1 MRDDVLDALGGAD
14 SVASAESLP
23 GGCVA
28 DVWMVT
34 RTDGSRVVAKTVAG
48 ADDDILPIEA
58 DGLAVL
64 RETGGLLTPRVLSA
78 TPRLLILEALSECE
92 ATAEDWAVFARS
104 LAAMHSGTAHDLF
117 GWSRDGYLGRLPQ
130 VNTWTAD
137 GHEFFAEHRLLRY
150 LREPGVEAALGADD
164 RRAVERLCDRLQEV
178 IPRMP
183 AVLIH
188 GDLWA
193 GNLLSTADGGIAVID
208 PAVYYAWAEID
219 VSMLWGSPRPPQSQR
234 FFDVYQEQNPS
245 PPGWRERMPVL
256 YLRELLSMLAHF
268 GDIAVDQAKLVR
280 DTLAPFYRRPLH
292 PLADPGRPSVP
303 PEPGLPGPG
312 VLQVASEA
320 KVTSGLSLAGD
331 QCAELPL
338 RVDLT
343 PAAGG

>member
-1 MRDDVLDALGGAD
+1 
-14 SVASAESLP
+14 
-23 GGCVA
+23 
-28 DVWMVT
+28 
-34 RTDGSRVVAKTVAG
+34 
-48 ADDDILPIEA
+48 
-58 DGLAVL
+58 
-64 RETGGLLTPRVLSA
+64 
-78 TPRLLILEALSECE
+78 
-92 ATAEDWAVFARS
+92 
-104 LAAMHSGTAHDLF
+104 MHSGTAHDLF

-234 FFDVYQEQNPS
+234 FFDVYQELNPS